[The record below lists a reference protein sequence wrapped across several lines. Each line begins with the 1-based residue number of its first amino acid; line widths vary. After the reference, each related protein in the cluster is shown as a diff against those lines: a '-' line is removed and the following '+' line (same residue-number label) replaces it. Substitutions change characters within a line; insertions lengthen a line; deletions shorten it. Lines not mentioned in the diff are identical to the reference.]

1 MFMDW
6 KTNQF
11 AKWYMDSNAVPTK
24 VPSVLF
30 LWSFTRWFWN
40 LYGNVK
46 GQEEQIQYY
55 RKKQVCN
62 TSWTLLGSVIIRQCY
77 WHKDKQIWWWKRFW
91 ESRNRSCI
99 CRHWFMIRVILQS
112 KKEWCWGN
120 WVSVWK
126 KKKKLDLYFISHTK
140 IKSRCAVYLN
150 DKCKTKKLWEDKMG
164 QCLHDFENKES
175 FLYGP

>member
-24 VPSVLF
+24 VSSVLF

-126 KKKKLDLYFISHTK
+126 KKKETRPL
-140 IKSRCAVYLN
+140 
-150 DKCKTKKLWEDKMG
+150 
-164 QCLHDFENKES
+164 LHITHKNQI
-175 FLYGP
+175 